1 MGYAREFRVNWRAL
15 AGATIGLGSG
25 LSINGYV
32 HSILAPYLLKD
43 FGWSK
48 SEFALIGSIY
58 ILGMISIPL
67 SGRLADAV
75 GARAAILVGVL
86 LYPFSWIALSMM
98 GPDIRLYYAISIF
111 QLLLCSTTTT
121 TVYSRV
127 VAERFDSARGIG
139 LGIMACGPA
148 IAGAV
153 GSPILA
159 QYVAAN
165 GWRAGAIAFAIFTTV
180 AGIAAL
186 LLIPAILRS
195 VDGAAPRKKAGANYG
210 AIVRNPVFWL
220 VFVSVFLC
228 CLPYAVVQTQLNV
241 MLLEKHLTPTASGVV
256 ISTFAVGVMAGR
268 FGLGAAL
275 DRFPTHLVAFV
286 GMALSGVGLFI
297 LASPVTHVAPLLVG
311 VALFGLSFGAE
322 SDIMGYAVARYF
334 GMDNYSSV
342 LGLLMAAAGAAMTTG
357 SILLSATLARTD
369 SYSPFM
375 IVAGISVFC
384 GASLL
389 LRLRSIQPPDPETL
403 RAGASG
409 DLQEAS
415 A

>member
-1 MGYAREFRVNWRAL
+1 MSYAREFRVNWRAL
-15 AGATIGLGSG
+15 AGATLGLGSG

-32 HSILAPYLLKD
+32 HSILGPYLLEE
-43 FGWSK
+43 FGWTK
-48 SEFALIGSIY
+48 AEFALIGSIY

-67 SGRLADAV
+67 SGRLADVA
-75 GARAAILVGVL
+75 GARAAILAGVA
-86 LYPFSWIALSMM
+86 LYPVSWIALSMM
-98 GPDIRLYYAISIF
+98 GPDIRLYYAINIF

-127 VAERFDSARGIG
+127 VAERFTAARGIG

-159 QYVAAN
+159 DYVAAH
-165 GWRAGAIAFAIFTTV
+165 GWRAGAGAFAAFTLV

-186 LLIPAILRS
+186 LLIPALARPGQ
-195 VDGAAPRKKAGANYG
+195 GAAPARKAGADYRE
-210 AIVRNPVFWL
+210 IVRNPVFWL
-220 VFVSVFLC
+220 VFASVFLC
-228 CLPYAVVQTQLNV
+228 CLPYALAQSQLNV
-241 MLLEKHLTPTASGVV
+241 MLLEKKLTPTAAGFV
-256 ISTFAVGVMAGR
+256 ISTFAMGVMAGR

-275 DRFPTHLVAFV
+275 DRFPTHIVAFV

-311 VALFGLSFGAE
+311 VALFGISFGAE

-334 GMDNYSSV
+334 GMENYSSV

-357 SILLSATLARTD
+357 SILLSAILARTD

-375 IVAGISVFC
+375 VVAGLSVLL

-389 LRLRSIQPPDPETL
+389 LRLRTIGPSAPESPQQ
-403 RAGASG
+403 AAPVPA
-409 DLQEAS
+409 E
-415 A
+415 

>member
-1 MGYAREFRVNWRAL
+1 MSYAREFRVNWRAL
-15 AGATIGLGSG
+15 AGATLGLGSG
-25 LSINGYV
+25 LSINGYT
-32 HSILAPYLLKD
+32 HSIIGPYLLAE
-43 FGWSK
+43 FGWTK
-48 SEFALIGSIY
+48 AQFALIGSIY

-67 SGRLADAV
+67 SGRMADV
-75 GARAAILVGVL
+75 IGARVAILFGVL
-86 LYPFSWIALSMM
+86 LYPLSWIAMSMI
-98 GPDIRLYYAISIF
+98 GGDIRLYYAINIF

-127 VAERFDSARGIG
+127 VAERFTSARGIG

-159 QYVAAN
+159 QYVASH
-165 GWRAGAIAFAIFTTV
+165 GWRAGALAFAVFTLL
-180 AGIAAL
+180 AGIAAV
-186 LLIPAILRS
+186 LLIPALLRS
-195 VDGAAPRKKAGANYG
+195 RDATAPRRKAAADYG
-210 AIVRNPVFWL
+210 EIVRNPVFWL

-228 CLPYAVVQTQLNV
+228 CLPYALAQSQLNV
-241 MLLEKHLTPTASGVV
+241 MLLEKKLTPTAAGFV

-275 DRFPTHLVAFV
+275 DRFPTHWVAFI

-311 VALFGLSFGAE
+311 VALFGISFGAE

-342 LGLLMAAAGAAMTTG
+342 LGLLMAAAGAAMTIG
-357 SILLSATLARTD
+357 SILLSITLARTD
-369 SYSPFM
+369 SYAPFM
-375 IVAGISVFC
+375 VIAGVSVFF

-389 LRLRSIQPPDPETL
+389 LRLRSITPPAAETL
-403 RAGASG
+403 RPA
-409 DLQEAS
+409 EARG
-415 A
+415 

>member
-1 MGYAREFRVNWRAL
+1 MGYAKEFRVNWRAL
-15 AGATIGLGSG
+15 AGATLGLGSG

-32 HSILAPYLLKD
+32 HSILGPYLLKE
-43 FGWSK
+43 FGWTK
-48 SEFALIGSIY
+48 AEFALIGTIY

-67 SGRLADAV
+67 SGRLADVV
-75 GARAAILVGVL
+75 GARAAILFGVV
-86 LYPFSWIALSMM
+86 LYPFSWIALSFM
-98 GPDIRLYYAISIF
+98 GNDIRLYYAINIF

-127 VAERFDSARGIG
+127 VAERFESARGIG

-159 QYVAAN
+159 EYVAAH
-165 GWRAGAIAFAIFTTV
+165 GWRAGAVAFGIFTV
-180 AGIAAL
+180 LAGIAAL
-186 LLIPAILRS
+186 LLIPPLLRPKE
-195 VDGAAPRKKAGANYG
+195 GTAPHRKAGADYRQ
-210 AIVRNPVFWL
+210 ILRNPVFWL

-228 CLPYAVVQTQLNV
+228 CLPYALAQSQLNV
-241 MLLEKHLTPTASGVV
+241 MLLEKHLSPTAAGFV

-268 FGLGAAL
+268 FALGAAL
-275 DRFPTHLVAFV
+275 DRFPTHWVAFV

-311 VALFGLSFGAE
+311 VALFGISFGAE

-334 GMDNYSSV
+334 GMSNYSSV

-369 SYSPFM
+369 SFSPFM
-375 IVAGISVFC
+375 IVAGISVLC
-384 GASLL
+384 GATLL
-389 LRLRSIQPPDPETL
+389 LRLKNIKPPENGVEMGMT
-403 RAGASG
+403 G
-409 DLQEAS
+409 DLREAS

>member
-1 MGYAREFRVNWRAL
+1 MSYAREFRVNWRAL

-25 LSINGYV
+25 LSINGYA
-32 HSILAPYLLKD
+32 HSIMGPYLLKE
-43 FGWSK
+43 FGWTK
-48 SEFALIGSIY
+48 AEFALIGSIY

-67 SGRLADAV
+67 SGRLADMV
-75 GARAAILVGVL
+75 GARTAIFFGAI
-86 LYPFSWIALSMM
+86 LYPFSWVALSMM
-98 GPDIRLYYAISIF
+98 GPDIRFYYAINVF
-111 QLLLCSTTTT
+111 QLLLCSTTTS

-127 VAERFDSARGIG
+127 VAERFTAARGIG

-153 GSPILA
+153 GSPLLA
-159 QYVAAN
+159 EYVAAH
-165 GWRAGAIAFAIFTTV
+165 GWRAGAIAFAIFAAL
-180 AGIAAL
+180 AGTAAL
-186 LLIPAILRS
+186 LLIPRLLHAG
-195 VDGAAPRKKAGANYG
+195 DGAAPRRQAGADYG
-210 AIVRNPVFWL
+210 QIVRNPVFWL

-228 CLPYAVVQTQLNV
+228 CLPYALAQSQLNV
-241 MLLEKHLTPTASGVV
+241 MLLEKNLTPTAAGLV

-275 DRFPTHLVAFV
+275 DRFPTHIVAFI

-297 LASPVTHVAPLLVG
+297 LASPVTAVAPLLIG
-311 VALFGLSFGAE
+311 VALFGISFGAE

-334 GMDNYSSV
+334 GMANYSSV

-369 SYSPFM
+369 SYTLFM
-375 IVAGISVFC
+375 VIAGISVFL

-389 LRLRSIQPPDPETL
+389 LRLRNIEPKEEEKEPDI
-403 RAGASG
+403 AGEMQSVG
-409 DLQEAS
+409 V
-415 A
+415 

>member
-1 MGYAREFRVNWRAL
+1 MGYASEFRVNWRAL
-15 AGATIGLGSG
+15 AGATLGLGSG

-43 FGWSK
+43 FGWTK

-67 SGRLADAV
+67 SGRLADTV
-75 GARAAILVGVL
+75 GARGAILFGVI

-127 VAERFDSARGIG
+127 VAERFDTARGIG

-159 QYVAAN
+159 QYVAAH
-165 GWRAGAIAFAIFTTV
+165 GWRAGAVAFAVFTTL

-186 LLIPAILRS
+186 LLIPAIARS
-195 VDGAAPRKKAGANYG
+195 RVQADGTPAPRRKGADYRE
-210 AIVRNPVFWL
+210 ILRNPAFWL

-241 MLLEKHLTPTASGVV
+241 MLLEKHLTPTASGLI

-357 SILLSATLARTD
+357 SILLSKTLAHSD

-375 IVAGISVFC
+375 VIAGISVLC
-384 GASLL
+384 GATLL
-389 LRLRSIQPPDPETL
+389 LRLRSIPP
-403 RAGASG
+403 RAVEPAG
-409 DLQEAS
+409 DRVEATV
-415 A
+415 